1 MLNFCIYPYACCLFN
16 VLGLFDSKG
25 LQIYAYSLWQLGK
38 NDLVLS
44 AVRTL
49 ASSVL
54 SLEKT
59 SVTGCIS
66 FICRL
71 LYYVS
76 GQESA
81 IKSIIKMPKDLFQSS
96 KVSFVV
102 SAIHALDQRNQL
114 DSVVSSSRCF
124 LTSPEEITGMHFLIA
139 LGKLVSFAFHLFLKY
154 NLNSVCCLLV
164 FMLCLEKSKSN
175 SFQFYRLNMDQKIAL
190 GFKME

>member
-1 MLNFCIYPYACCLFN
+1 MSNFPYTCSHLN
-16 VLGLFDSKG
+16 VLGLLDSKS

-54 SLEKT
+54 ALEKT
-59 SVTGCIS
+59 SVAGCIS

-102 SAIHALDQRNQL
+102 SAIHSLDQRNQL

-139 LGKLVSFAFHLFLKY
+139 LGKLVSSAFHFFQKLIYTRFGACLFLCY
-154 NLNSVCCLLV
+154 VW
-164 FMLCLEKSKSN
+164 KSQN
-175 SFQFYRLNMDQKIAL
+175 TIYFQFT
-190 GFKME
+190 G